1 MLKDVRG
8 GGVKSLGRYLLTLIV
23 AVMTLA
29 ATAQTKSVTGTV
41 NDEAGEPVIG
51 ANVAVK
57 GTKMGT
63 VTDFDGNFALSNLAD
78 NAVLVISYVGYVTE
92 EVPVAGKSTIN
103 VTLKEN
109 RELLDEVVVVGYG
122 TVKRKDLTGAVA
134 SMKNSDV
141 VVAPTNNVME
151 ALQGKVAGMDITKSS
166 GEIGSDVSIVLRGSR
181 SIYGNN
187 EPLFIIDGL
196 PGSYSQVNPSD
207 IESIDILKDASSTAI
222 YGSAG
227 ANGVIIITTKRG
239 QEGKATVNFD
249 AYYGFS
255 GDVNYKH
262 GMVGEEWI
270 NYQREA
276 YKYNNGMYPADMAT
290 LLGNPAYTDA
300 YNEGK
305 WIDWVDLASGHHA
318 TTQKYALSVAGGTKA
333 TRIYASTSY
342 AKEEGLLANEE
353 RDLYTLR
360 LNIDQEINKYATI
373 GFTSNL
379 TYADHDRGVKNTFTK
394 ALTAFPLGDAY
405 DETGRLNSEFI
416 TGQYSPLG
424 DFIDYQFANN
434 TKSTYINSIGYL
446 ELTPLKGL
454 KFRSQIS
461 TTLSN
466 SRRGEYWG
474 EKANA
479 NPPSYSKAPYA
490 RKSHNNGWGYTWEN
504 ILSYNADIKDH
515 SFGAQFITSYSK
527 NTDESTLAGAG
538 GFLTDSWQYHRLTS
552 GDQAIHVESDYART
566 QKMSYAFRVNYNYK
580 GRYLLTFSNRWDG
593 VSWFSEGRKW
603 DSFPAAAVAWRISD
617 ESFMEDSRRWLDN
630 AKLRVSYGITGNSGG
645 VGAYGTTTTAY
656 LFSSAGVTVGG
667 KEVPFIQYSGT
678 SPSPNLGWEKSYNW
692 NVGLDFSVVHNR
704 IDGSIEWF
712 KTTTKGLLYKR
723 TIPITSGLTGWGST
737 LSNWQ
742 NLAKTR
748 NHGVEITLNSRN
760 IVSKNFNWSTSLT
773 AAWSK
778 EKIVSLPNG
787 DIVGE
792 NLFIG
797 HSPKNTV
804 YGYKYAGLWKTT
816 DDPELM
822 KKLNVEPGF
831 IKIETVE
838 VLTPKKDANGN
849 PVLDANGNPVMDSDN
864 GVHAYSTNDRQ
875 ILGHSNPNWIL
886 GLNNSFQYRDFDL
899 SVFVMGRFGQT
910 ITSNLLG
917 YYNASN
923 SLTTNQLAGSDYWT
937 EENENAYYPRP
948 GTGSR
953 QGTVLPALN
962 IVDGSF
968 IKVKNIT
975 LGYTLP
981 RKITQKVLIER
992 LRIYGT
998 AYNPWIIVNNSK
1010 LKGTDPEVAT
1020 DRSDAFPT
1028 YKQFVFGV
1036 NLTF

>member
-1 MLKDVRG
+1 MLNG
-8 GGVKSLGRYLLTLIV
+8 GGVKSLGRYLLTLMI
-23 AVMTLA
+23 AVMTLS

-41 NDEAGEPVIG
+41 VDENGEPVIS
-51 ANVAVK
+51 ANVVVQ

-63 VTDFDGNFALSNLAD
+63 VTDYDGNFALNNIAD
-78 NAVLVISYVGYVTE
+78 NAVLLISYVGYVTE
-92 EVPVAGKSTIN
+92 EVSVAGKSVIN

-141 VVAPTNNVME
+141 VIAPTNNVME
-151 ALQGKVAGMDITKSS
+151 SLQGKVAGMDITKGS
-166 GEIGSDVSIVLRGSR
+166 GEVGSDVSIVLRGSR
-181 SIYGNN
+181 SIYGSN

-196 PGSYSQVNPSD
+196 PGSYNQVNPSD

-227 ANGVIIITTKRG
+227 ANGVVIITTKRG
-239 QEGKATVNFD
+239 QEGKAVVNFD

-255 GDVNYKH
+255 GDANYKH
-262 GMVGEEWI
+262 GMVGEEWV

-276 YKYNNGMYPADMAT
+276 YKFNNGAYPTDMGT

-300 YNEGK
+300 FNEGK

-318 TTQKYALSVAGGTKA
+318 TTQKYALSVSGGTKA
-333 TRIYASTSY
+333 TRIFASTSY
-342 AKEEGLLANEE
+342 AREEGLLANEE

-373 GFTSNL
+373 GFSSNL

-394 ALTAFPLGDAY
+394 ALTAFPLGDAF
-405 DETGRLNSEFI
+405 DENGKLQDQFI
-416 TGQYSPLG
+416 NGQYSPLG
-424 DFIDYQFANN
+424 DFIENQFTHN

-466 SRRGEYWG
+466 SRLGQYWG
-474 EKANA
+474 ANANA

-490 RKSHNNGWGYTWEN
+490 LKTHSNAWSYTWEN

-527 NTDESTLAGAG
+527 NTDEGTIAGSG
-538 GFLTDSWQYHRLTS
+538 GFLTDTYQFHRLMS
-552 GDQAIHVESDYART
+552 GTNAIHVESDYART

-593 VSWFSEGRKW
+593 VSWISEGRKW

-617 ESFMEDSRRWLDN
+617 ESFMEDARRWLDN

-645 VGAYGTTTTAY
+645 IGAYGTESQAY
-656 LFSSAGVTVGG
+656 YYSSAGVTVGG
-667 KEVPFIQYSGT
+667 NAVPFVQYTGT
-678 SPSPNLGWEKSYNW
+678 IASPYLGWEKSYNW

-723 TIPITSGLTGWGST
+723 TVPITSGMTGWGSP
-737 LSNWQ
+737 LSRWE

-760 IVSKNFNWSTSLT
+760 IVSKDFNWSTSFT
-773 AAWSK
+773 AAWSR
-778 EKIVSLPNG
+778 EKIVSLPDG
-787 DIVGE
+787 DIIDA

-797 HSPKNTV
+797 QSPKNAV

-816 DDPELM
+816 DDPDLM

-831 IKIETVE
+831 IKIETVPN
-838 VLTPKKDANGN
+838 VTTAADGTQ
-849 PVLDANGNPVMDSDN
+849 VSDE
-864 GVHAYSTNDRQ
+864 GIHAYSKNDRQ

-910 ITSNLLG
+910 ISSNLLG
-917 YYNASN
+917 YYNASSDSKN
-923 SLTTNQLAGSDYWT
+923 IITTNQLAGVDYWT
-937 EENENAYYPRP
+937 EDNENAYYPRP
-948 GTGSR
+948 GSGSR
-953 QGTVLPALN
+953 QGTVLPALT
-962 IVDGSF
+962 IADGSF
-968 IKVKNIT
+968 VKVKNIT

-981 RKITQKVLIER
+981 RKITQKAMIER

-998 AYNPWIIVNNSK
+998 AYNPWIIVNDSK
-1010 LKGTDPEVAT
+1010 LKGTDPET
-1020 DRSDAFPT
+1020 GGSDAFPT